1 MIEQL
6 PQTDPREQKIRALM
20 NAEVGD
26 NIVTDTDIY
35 KIIEINGDELNLEK
49 KGAKRNGSN
58 LRSVRI
64 EDLVNEMTDTRS
76 ELTKQ
81 KKEQVSPVF
90 NINNVSPGDF
100 LEMDNGDKL
109 SIDSWSDDGEEI
121 TYHRFDPGI
130 PEDGESTMQTRSK
143 DVWSTFQDRVV
154 KFNDEPINKEK
165 EDVQQKSKPK
175 KSKGNNGK
183 GVLNNEV
190 PQDLVSK
197 KRDKSTRW
205 GDTEE
210 EKARPGKK
218 NNADKILDNLDTT
231 PPEDLN
237 LQEVSDWEPGVP
249 EEALETNQTPVEKT
263 KRGRPKKVVETPPAI
278 KQSLEEAGKI
288 MAELEKPKKE
298 VPLNLKRGDVIW
310 NEHNDE
316 IVVLDVVTE
325 PVNEK
330 EALMNGYV
338 LLGFEPKPGRN
349 DEFIEEKVPFSKL
362 EKRKNKIFLT
372 EQIPFVEIDEEAEQ
386 EEKTPKFEST
396 AFADLQA
403 SLEQEPPPLPAE
415 YLAKVEAEKR
425 LAEGRRLAQLREEIS
440 HGDLGADLAKHWTPI
455 DVEIPKREP
464 PLSPSLRKLPK
475 KSWWQRLLGL

>member
-1 MIEQL
+1 MIEKIKTQE
-6 PQTDPREQKIRALM
+6 PEDSQSNFFTDKEGRSYGVKMIPDEKEGLLVEVKNGTSRKMKLLPREW
-20 NAEVGD
+20 EVFREKRGLEIIS
-26 NIVTDTDIY
+26 NI
-35 KIIEINGDELNLEK
+35 KPKLEK
-49 KGAKRNGSN
+49 
-58 LRSVRI
+58 V
-64 EDLVNEMTDTRS
+64 D
-76 ELTKQ
+76 
-81 KKEQVSPVF
+81 F
-90 NINNVSPGDF
+90 NILEVKGGDI
-100 LEMDNGDKL
+100 LEM
-109 SIDSWSDDGEEI
+109 SDGSYLKILE
-121 TYHRFDPGI
+121 
-130 PEDGESTMQTRSK
+130 
-143 DVWSTFQDRVV
+143 
-154 KFNDEPINKEK
+154 NDPINKEVTFEQISPDMDTSK
-165 EDVQQKSKPK
+165 KGEVKSRGYDIFSVYQDEIKDYLPGNKTQEPTSKPK
-175 KSKGNNGK
+175 KAKGNNGK
-183 GVLNNEV
+183 DSLNNEV
-190 PQDLVSK
+190 SQDLMSK
-197 KRDKSTRW
+197 KRERSTRW
-205 GDTEE
+205 GDSEE
-210 EKARPGKK
+210 EKARNGEK
-218 NNADKILDNLDTT
+218 NNADKILDDLDTT

-237 LQEVSDWEPGVP
+237 LQEVSDWEPGVL
-249 EEALETNQTPVEKT
+249 EEALETNETPIVQKL
-263 KRGRPKKVVETPPAI
+263 KRGRPKKVVETPPVI

-288 MAELEKPKKE
+288 MADLEKPKKE

-440 HGDLGADLAKHWTPI
+440 HGDLGADLAKDWTPTN
-455 DVEIPKREP
+455 VEMPKRESP
-464 PLSPSLRKLPK
+464 ALSNFAKKAVK